1 MKAVLAAI
9 AIGVMLLSACGGD
22 NIEETLAPN
31 LIVIYEIGDDL
42 ATAAKLAVEVS
53 ATAPEAIAAVD
64 DTPTTK
70 TAAPVEE
77 NDDLPSQDDLIKTA
91 TAGGKDFFDMSALDM
106 MSIFSE
112 RCTQTLSEVAGDL
125 SMAQGFLGE
134 LDSFSLQVR
143 SIEYSADGLEAAVVV
158 DWVDPDGN
166 VIDLGDAV
174 QERQAYFVEDGE
186 WRHFHPDCMSEE
198 S

>member
-1 MKAVLAAI
+1 MKAVLLAT

-31 LIVIYEIGDDL
+31 LIVIYEIEQDPT
-42 ATAAKLAVEVS
+42 TAAKLAVEVS
-53 ATAPEAIAAVD
+53 ATAPGAMAAVND
-64 DTPTTK
+64 APTTS
-70 TAAPVEE
+70 TAAPVEV
-77 NDDLPSQDDLIKTA
+77 NDELPSQDDLIKTA

-112 RCTQTLSEVAGDL
+112 RCTQTLSEVTGDL
-125 SMAQGFLGE
+125 IVAQGFLGE
-134 LDSFSLQVR
+134 VDSFTLQVR
-143 SIEYSADGLEAAVVV
+143 SIEYREDGLEAAVVV

-166 VIDLGDAV
+166 VIYLGDAV
-174 QERQAYFVEDGE
+174 QEGQAFFVEDGE

-198 S
+198 P